1 MEQHSETNMTKTLF
15 FLLAMVI
22 CIAGTPARA
31 GTLEVHAPMVRMVP
45 PSQRVSAAFMVLR
58 NHGMSERSL
67 VAVHSDV
74 ADALELHNH
83 IMEDGMMKMRRVDA
97 IAIPGHGQVALK
109 SSGFHIMLIGL
120 TRDLEM
126 GEEVSIEL
134 EFADGERLAVDAVV
148 QMAGVEQDHSD
159 HSSHGD

>member
-1 MEQHSETNMTKTLF
+1 MTKTVSIF
-15 FLLAMVI
+15 LAMVM
-22 CIAGTPARA
+22 CMAGGPVWAGTF
-31 GTLEVHAPMVRMVP
+31 GIHAPMVRMVP
-45 PSQRVSAAFMVLR
+45 PGQSVSAAFMILH
-58 NHGMSERSL
+58 NHGIKERSV
-67 VAVHSDV
+67 VAAYSDV
-74 ADALELHNH
+74 AAAVELHNH

-126 GEEVSIEL
+126 GEEVPIEL

-148 QMAGVEQDHSD
+148 QMAGVGQDHSD